1 MAYTSF
7 RGTIRYTSKKPER
20 LDQERG
26 REYFAL
32 TQQPDGTD
40 VLLAHCEIDDEPM
53 VVRDVVASLDHK
65 SSAPR
70 DCSVRLTVGH
80 RFEGSGW
87 FRFTKN
93 HVECETVNQRDGRI
107 SQRIDIDQPVRWMQC
122 HPIVGD
128 ALLMKLYDLERGPGK
143 IFFDNIMLSSPD
155 HRGAT
160 GPMLFPLGFGIRYV
174 GDETVTVE
182 AGTFAARHF
191 QVVDTAGQLPEEHPP
206 YNVWCSADDNYL
218 FLKAGAEGY
227 MQTQYE
233 LVELRSFP
241 QTEFPS

>member
-1 MAYTSF
+1 MAYNTL

-26 REYFAL
+26 REFFTL
-32 TQQPDGTD
+32 SLQPDGTD
-40 VLLAHCEIDDEPM
+40 VLHAHCEIDDEPM
-53 VVRDVVASLDHK
+53 VVRDVVASLDHQT
-65 SSAPR
+65 SAPR
-70 DCSVRLTVGH
+70 DCSVRLSVGH

-87 FRFTKN
+87 FRFN
-93 HVECETVNQRDGRI
+93 QNFVECETINHRDGRI

-128 ALLMKLYDLERGPGK
+128 ALLMKLYDLSQGPGK
-143 IFFDNIMLSSPD
+143 SFFDNIMLSSPD

-174 GDETVTVE
+174 GEETVQVE
-182 AGTFAARHF
+182 AGTFDTRHF

-206 YNVWCSADDNYL
+206 YNVWCTADDNYIL
-218 FLKAGAEGY
+218 VKAGAEGY
-227 MQTQYE
+227 MQTHYE
-233 LVELRSFP
+233 LTELA
-241 QTEFPS
+241 TVAGE